1 MNYHTNDRKTFTS
14 LQTHLWEIFNETKKH
29 TDEPWQKHKGSPQ
42 RICATDLCTVAAML
56 LFHRDRKSTPREFHW
71 LIFLRLHS
79 TPPAYP
85 KKFWI
90 LENCAKRTDESG
102 KKATSNQIFPC
113 GGLAAFFD
121 VAVDRICFDFCT
133 IAPSTNPPC
142 HPNIQFPFFIW
153 IFKISTASGST
164 ELDLDTNLEPRSCI
178 WKLEA

>member
-14 LQTHLWEIFNETKKH
+14 LQTYLWEIFNETKKH

-71 LIFLRLHS
+71 LIFLRFHS

-121 VAVDRICFDFCT
+121 VAVERICFDFCT
-133 IAPSTNPPC
+133 IVPSTNPPC

-153 IFKISTASGST
+153 IFKLIKINMT
-164 ELDLDTNLEPRSCI
+164 
-178 WKLEA
+178 